1 MNEERE
7 EIKKLEGEI
16 RILCEEVYGESGDE
30 LIELIERANLFYT
43 SPFILFCDE
52 RDTISLCHSFIK
64 QILRDK
70 KIYKPPQKKVP
81 SEGYEYYPYCARCI
95 CGGEA
100 RLKDDEYRWIQIES
114 DNPPVRYICELCGR
128 EFGLVF
134 Y

>member
-1 MNEERE
+1 MNEKEK
-7 EIKKLEGEI
+7 EIKELEDEI
-16 RILCEEVYGESGDE
+16 RKLCMEVYGKSGEGIID
-30 LIELIERANLFYT
+30 LIEKANRFYT
-43 SPFILFCDE
+43 SPFIIFCDE
-52 RDTISLCHSFIK
+52 IDTISLCHSFLK

-70 KIYKPPQKKVP
+70 KIYEPPQKKATP
-81 SEGYEYYPYCARCI
+81 GEHEYYPYCVRCI

-100 RLKDDEYRWIQIES
+100 RLKYNEYEMIQIEP